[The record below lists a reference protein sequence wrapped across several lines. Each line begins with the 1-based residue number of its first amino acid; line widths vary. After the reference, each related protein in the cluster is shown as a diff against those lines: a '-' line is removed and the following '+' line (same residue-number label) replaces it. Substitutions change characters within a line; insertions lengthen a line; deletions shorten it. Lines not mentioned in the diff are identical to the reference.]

1 MSIPMKLYVIIFI
14 LFAVVACQSKDP
26 YSPDTYLSK
35 QEQQQ
40 LLLSTVRYFGH
51 LPKRATHDTKFN
63 GEFDEYYSKLV
74 ADYTLETYF
83 PLDGMEYYMVSRIAP
98 SLKQKKVALAIRVKR
113 DADGNIDFYE
123 EVFRTWKF
131 ELPEMLEKS
140 KMLFDL
146 LVTGGDLSPY
156 YPQNSGIEEYIEFPD
171 GRTYYDTENRMWKVY
186 SSIDVS
192 DSTVITQP

>member
-1 MSIPMKLYVIIFI
+1 MKLYVIIFI
-14 LFAVVACQSKDP
+14 LFAAVACQSKDP

-51 LPKRATHDTKFN
+51 LPKRATHENKFDDV
-63 GEFDEYYSKLV
+63 FDEYYSKLV

-83 PLDGMEYYMVSRIAP
+83 PLDGFEYYMVSRIAP

-192 DSTVITQP
+192 DSSVITQP